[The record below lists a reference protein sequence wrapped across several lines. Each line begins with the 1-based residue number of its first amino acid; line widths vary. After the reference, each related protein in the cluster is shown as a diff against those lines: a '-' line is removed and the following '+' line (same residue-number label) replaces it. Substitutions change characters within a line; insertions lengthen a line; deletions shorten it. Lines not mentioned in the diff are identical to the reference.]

1 MADDIEDDDRRPSP
15 TPEGLALR
23 NGRRAKQLS
32 IRQAAKDS
40 GLSEG
45 RLRQIEAGYQIPA
58 PGVFVPVIAPATTLA
73 RVAAAVGVHWREMQ
87 AAGREDVAEILRL
100 EEAQQDPQGSD
111 RHIERISDEAL
122 IRELQRR
129 LVTRPYSGV
138 GLEPL
143 DVRLRR
149 RHERE
154 PSDHLL
160 MAAEIDAAVTPPPSV
175 DPEDYD
181 LAGPAE
187 RLGEPELDKPRAA
200 QDAAAESSQ
209 LRPDEDEAGA

>member
-23 NGRRAKQLS
+23 DGRRGKHLS

-58 PGVFVPVIAPATTLA
+58 PGVYVPVIAPAATLA
-73 RVAAAVGVHWREMQ
+73 RVATAVGVHWRQMQ
-87 AAGREDVAEILRL
+87 AAGREDVAELLRL
-100 EEAQQDPQGSD
+100 REAQQDPQASD

-129 LVTRPYSGV
+129 LTTRPYAGV
-138 GLEPL
+138 GPEPL

-149 RHERE
+149 GRERE
-154 PSDHLL
+154 PSDHQL
-160 MAAEIDAAVTPPPSV
+160 MAAELDAAATSPSV
-175 DPEDYD
+175 DPDDYG

-200 QDAAAESSQ
+200 QDAAAEASQ
-209 LRPDEDEAGA
+209 LRPDDDEAGA